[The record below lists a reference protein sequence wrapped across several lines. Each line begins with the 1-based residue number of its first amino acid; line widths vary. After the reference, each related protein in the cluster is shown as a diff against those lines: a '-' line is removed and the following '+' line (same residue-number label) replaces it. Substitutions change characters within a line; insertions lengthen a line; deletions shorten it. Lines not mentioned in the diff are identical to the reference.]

1 MTQGMSEDSNTMT
14 EITIDSGRT
23 FRAKDNHRLH
33 RVWSHM
39 IERCHNPN
47 NRAYQRYG
55 GRGIKVCDE
64 WRNDFQAFCKWARE
78 NGYDPCIER
87 NECTI
92 DRIDNSEGYSP
103 SNCQWV
109 SMKEQAR
116 NRRNNRVLTY
126 RGKTMVLTDWAKLKG
141 IPKSTLSKRLDMGW
155 SVKDALTKPIQKH
168 KSSRYRNEA
177 I

>member
-1 MTQGMSEDSNTMT
+1 MTQGMNEDSNTMT

-23 FRAKDNHRLH
+23 FRARDNKRLH
-33 RVWSHM
+33 GIWKHM
-39 IERCHNPN
+39 IERCHYPKN
-47 NRAYQRYG
+47 NAYPRYG
-55 GRGIKVCDE
+55 GRGIEVCDE

-78 NGYDPCIER
+78 HGYDSDAKWG
-87 NECTI
+87 ECTI
-92 DRIDNSEGYSP
+92 DRIDNHKGYSP
-103 SNCQWV
+103 SNCRWV
-109 SMKEQAR
+109 SIKEQAR
-116 NRRNNRVLTY
+116 NRSDNRVLTY

-141 IPKSTLSKRLDMGW
+141 FPKSTLRKRLDSGW